1 MPKAAY
7 SNGLAIWDR
16 IQREEEEDE
25 EECAVCMFVCRWYI
39 FGAGSTMAADKFAYV
54 DLTRAFSEYTKT
66 KDYDKALGEKQSA
79 YEQERE
85 KLVNEVKALED
96 KMKLLSDKEKN
107 AKKMSLKTRLTPFA
121 SLTAP
126 NRQTCARNRMIK

>member
-1 MPKAAY
+1 MKR
-7 SNGLAIWDR
+7 NVL
-16 IQREEEEDE
+16 
-25 EECAVCMFVCRWYI
+25 CACLFVAGI
-39 FGAGSTMAADKFAYV
+39 FFGAGSTMAADKFAYV